1 MYKHIFITDILCI
14 ILLGLLGGGGLT
26 LWIIFEGIA
35 FLVLFIIF
43 AIMTIIQI
51 FSTIY
56 DLIDYIRYKEI
67 EKIEKEITYLI
78 QRAIDAEGDF

>member
-14 ILLGLLGGGGLT
+14 ILLGLLCGGGLT
-26 LWIIFEGIA
+26 LWIIFGGVT
-35 FLVLFIIF
+35 FLVFFIIF

-56 DLIDYIRYKEI
+56 DLIDYIRYRE
-67 EKIEKEITYLI
+67 IEKEITYLI
-78 QRAIDAEGDF
+78 KRALDAEGDF